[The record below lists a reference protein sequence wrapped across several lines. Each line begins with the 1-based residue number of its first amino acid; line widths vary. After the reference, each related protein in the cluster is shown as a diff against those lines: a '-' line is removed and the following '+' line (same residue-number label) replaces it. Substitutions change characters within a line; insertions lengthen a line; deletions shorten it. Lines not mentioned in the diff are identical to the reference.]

1 MSKKYYCLIEVDIP
15 GGPEGW
21 KKVVNNRMR
30 ETIEKLKV
38 VVEELGGRACVRY

>member
-15 GGPEGW
+15 SGAEGW
-21 KKVVNNRMR
+21 KIVVNNKMR
-30 ETIEKLKV
+30 ETIEKLKA